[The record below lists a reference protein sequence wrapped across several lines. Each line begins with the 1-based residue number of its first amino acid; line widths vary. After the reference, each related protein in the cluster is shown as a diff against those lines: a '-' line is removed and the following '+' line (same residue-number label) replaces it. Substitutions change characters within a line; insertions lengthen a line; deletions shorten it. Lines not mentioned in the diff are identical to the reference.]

1 MYGSNTFLV
10 EWRATAKIMD
20 VPKFKVLP
28 PGPDCCS
35 AKIAKLLT
43 KKRGAISLS
52 LNSKHEIF
60 ISSYDQCNCFLANG
74 LFGISCRC
82 MYVYVSYI
90 VKRINFMQ
98 QLSNRLNNHLIIE

>member
-1 MYGSNTFLV
+1 MYGSNTFSV

-43 KKRGAISLS
+43 KKRGTISLS

-60 ISSYDQCNCFLANG
+60 VSSYDECNCFLANG
-74 LFGISCRC
+74 LSEFLADVCMY
-82 MYVYVSYI
+82 MYVYADVCI
-90 VKRINFMQ
+90 
-98 QLSNRLNNHLIIE
+98 L